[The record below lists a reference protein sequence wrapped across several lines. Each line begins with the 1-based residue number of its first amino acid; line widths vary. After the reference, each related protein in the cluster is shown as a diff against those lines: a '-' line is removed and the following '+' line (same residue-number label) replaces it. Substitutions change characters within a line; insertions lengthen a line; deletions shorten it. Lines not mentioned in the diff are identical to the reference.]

1 MAEVVGLVAAIVQ
14 LAGAAAKVTSF
25 VITMKK
31 APEEFHILFEES
43 NETIGLLGRLRR
55 RIEDSSQDWTS
66 TIQSLE
72 GPCRQL
78 ELQLT
83 KLTSRLTSKS
93 RVQQVSSKILWPIE
107 KEEVKEVLG
116 RIERLKTLIALSLAD
131 NIT

>member
-31 APEEFHILFEES
+31 APEEFHTLFEES

-83 KLTSRLTSKS
+83 KLTSKLTSKS
-93 RVQQVSSKILWPIE
+93 RVQQVSSKILWPIRKRRSE
-107 KEEVKEVLG
+107 G
-116 RIERLKTLIALSLAD
+116 GTRSY
-131 NIT
+131 